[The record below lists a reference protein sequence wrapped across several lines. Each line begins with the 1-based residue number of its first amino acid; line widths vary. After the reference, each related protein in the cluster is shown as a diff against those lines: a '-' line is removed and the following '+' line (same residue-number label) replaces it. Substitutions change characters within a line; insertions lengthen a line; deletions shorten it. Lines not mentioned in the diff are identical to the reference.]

1 MPTYDVPGVYIEEQ
15 TSPGVIAG
23 VGTSTAAFIGPAV
36 AGPIK
41 EARRISSYDEFLS
54 LYAITQDG
62 ILWPYITSQK
72 RFFMANAVQGFYE
85 NGGKQA
91 YIVRVG
97 TGLAAWLNVKN
108 QAGEDVFRIQA
119 MQEGIAGNNVAVQVQ
134 AANATTAAG
143 APVARGL
150 AKVQSINGTDVTV
163 DNAGHLRVGDYVT
176 EDETARARIMSIQ
189 GNVLALSGTIAGLAA
204 NDTLR
209 IANIIPVQLTF
220 RVTNTTGL
228 YPGSVVVVSGDD
240 ADNPGT
246 VVTEYGVIASMDRAA
261 GFVTLAASPA
271 RTKKFNVTA
280 AAAPVLIS
288 QEFRL
293 IITPPGGSATAFD
306 NLSLNPL
313 HPNYVFV
320 AVDSDWVSIKP
331 PSTLPVTFTFP
342 QTLVQTTGANPV
354 NLANGK
360 NDDPSAVTATEYG
373 EGLKVLRDVDEV
385 NILCIPDAAA
395 NADCLQIQK
404 DMINHCVLL
413 KDRFAILDS
422 RLGAPPSGPGSVETH
437 RQQVESPNGF
447 AALYY
452 PWLTVRERLLPS
464 APRPSEPRTIF
475 VPPSGHMAGVYARTD
490 GERGVHKAP
499 ANTDVRG
506 ILGLERLL
514 SDGQQGPL
522 NEPDGIDVLRIFPG
536 SGQVTIWGARTTVR
550 SDITDWRYV
559 NIRRLMLYI
568 EESIQEG
575 IRWAVFEPNNLGLWN
590 KLKRTIGEFLTRV
603 WRDGALF
610 GATAEKAFYV
620 RIDEALN
627 TPATQA
633 LGRLYIE
640 IGVRPSYP
648 AEFIIVRIGLWDGGA
663 EITEG

>member
-97 TGLAAWLNVKN
+97 TGLAATVSVKN
-108 QAGEDVFRIQA
+108 QAPEEVFQIQA
-119 MQEGIAGNNVAVQVQ
+119 MQEGMAGNNIAVQVQ

-143 APVARGL
+143 ASVATGQ
-150 AKVQSINGTDVTV
+150 ATVQAINGTDVTV
-163 DNAGHLRVGDYVT
+163 NNAGPLRVGDYVT
-176 EDETARARIMSIQ
+176 EDQIARARIMSIQ
-189 GNVLALSGTIAGLAA
+189 GNVLTLSGTIAGLAVG
-204 NDTLR
+204 DTLL
-209 IANIIPVQLTF
+209 IANVIPVQLTF
-220 RVTNTTGL
+220 RMTDTTGL
-228 YPGSVVVVSGDD
+228 YQGSVVLVSGDD

-246 VVTEYGVIASMDRAA
+246 AVQEYGVIASMDRAA

-271 RTKKFNVTA
+271 RTKKFNLTA
-280 AAAPVLIS
+280 PAAPVLIS

-293 IITPPGGSATAFD
+293 IITPPGGAAKTFD

-320 AVDSDWVSIKP
+320 SVDSDWVSIKP
-331 PSTLPVTFTFP
+331 PSALPVASTFP
-342 QTLVQTTGANPV
+342 QSLVQTANLV
-354 NLANGK
+354 TANGR

-373 EGLKVLRDVDEV
+373 DGLKVLRDVDDV

-422 RLGAPPSGPGSVETH
+422 RLGAPPSGPGSVEMH

-475 VPPSGHMAGVYARTD
+475 IPPSGHMAGVYARTD

-506 ILGLERLL
+506 LLGLERLL